1 MGSTKSAIGKV
12 LLAALLAGSIAPAAQ
27 AADDEL
33 PYWVTLT
40 ADKVNMRVGP
50 ARDYAIRWVYRR
62 DGLPLKVVRLH
73 EGWRLV
79 EDPDGARGWILARFL
94 SRKRGAL
101 VTGKGAEIREKP
113 GGGKLRWRVEP
124 GVVGQLGEC
133 QDGWCQLDVTGHKG
147 WIAANAIW
155 GEGKP

>member
-1 MGSTKSAIGKV
+1 MRLIK
-12 LLAALLAGSIAPAAQ
+12 LALGALLLIVPATAQ
-27 AADDEL
+27 AADDL
-33 PYWVTLT
+33 PYWATLT

-94 SRKRGAL
+94 SRARGPV
-101 VTGKGAEIREKP
+101 VTGKDAEIREQP
-113 GGGKLRWRVEP
+113 GGGKRMWRVEP
-124 GVVGQLGEC
+124 GVVGQLGNC
-133 QDGWCQLDVTGHKG
+133 KNGWCKLDVAGHKG
-147 WIAANAIW
+147 WISQQAIW
-155 GEGKP
+155 GDGKP

>member
-1 MGSTKSAIGKV
+1 MLSPA
-12 LLAALLAGSIAPAAQ
+12 AAQ
-27 AADDEL
+27 AEDDL

-50 ARDYAIRWVYRR
+50 ARDYAIQWVYRR

-79 EDPDGARGWILARFL
+79 EDQDGTRGWILSRFL
-94 SRKRGAL
+94 SRARGAV

-113 GGGKLRWRVEP
+113 GEGKLMWRAER
-124 GVVGQLGEC
+124 GVIGRLGDC
-133 QDGWCQLDVTGHKG
+133 DDGWCKLDVAGHKG
-147 WIAANAIW
+147 WISAKSIW
-155 GEGKP
+155 GDGKP

>member
-1 MGSTKSAIGKV
+1 MVSMKLLPGGLACALL
-12 LLAALLAGSIAPAAQ
+12 LLAPQ
-27 AADDEL
+27 AALAAEDL

-79 EDPDGARGWILARFL
+79 EDQDGAKGWVLARFL
-94 SRKRGAL
+94 SRARGAV
-101 VTGKGAEIREKP
+101 VTGKGAEIREQP
-113 GGGKLRWRVEP
+113 GGAGKLMWRAEP
-124 GVVGQLGEC
+124 GVVGRLGDC
-133 QDGWCQLDVTGHKG
+133 RDGWCKLDVTGHKG
-147 WIAANAIW
+147 WISGKAIW
-155 GEGKP
+155 GEGEP